1 MMALALRRETIEK
14 FQKEFE
20 KDPKNRLAQNV
31 CTKIDLK
38 DLCQKRASAHL
49 NHVVSHKVDV
59 EGRPPTNQ
67 KVTGQCWLFA
77 CLNAIRVPVMRHLQ
91 LEELEFSTAY
101 LFFWDKIERSNYF
114 LNNVVEMWRRGEPVE
129 GRLFSFLLR
138 EPLEDGGQW
147 HMVHNLVAKHGL
159 VPKQCYPESASSEAS
174 RRFSQLL
181 TSKLREFARD
191 LYALLAKGCSDA
203 DIQSTIEH
211 MMETVYRI
219 ASICLGTPPATFTW
233 EYYDKN
239 KTYNQLGPITPLE
252 FYEKHIKG
260 VFNFDDKVCL
270 VNDTRQSNPFGDT
283 YTVDCLGNVVG
294 GAAIIYNNQPMDVF
308 MQSIV
313 DSVMNNEPVW
323 FGCEVVKR
331 CEIKRGIL
339 DTDFFDYEAL
349 FGTTFTLAMS
359 RADRLIYGESCMSHA
374 MVITGVSLDA
384 DGKPVKFRVENSWG
398 DGTGEKGFFTM
409 TRDWF
414 KEFVF
419 EVVVDKKYL
428 PADVIAANSKEPKVL
443 PAWDPMGV
451 LAH

>member
-1 MMALALRRETIEK
+1 MMALVLRRETLEK

-38 DLCQKRASAHL
+38 DLCQKRTSAHL

-59 EGRPPTNQ
+59 EGRPPSNQ
-67 KVTGQCWLFA
+67 KVTGRCWLFA
-77 CLNAIRVPVMRHLQ
+77 CLNAIRVPVMRHFQ
-91 LEELEFSTAY
+91 LDELEFSPAY

-147 HMVHNLVAKHGL
+147 HMVSSLVAKHGL
-159 VPKQCYPESASSEAS
+159 VPKQCYPESTSSEAS
-174 RRFSQLL
+174 RRFNQLL

-191 LYALLAKGCSDA
+191 LYTLLAKGCSDA
-203 DIQSTIEH
+203 DVQSAIEH

-219 ASICLGTPPATFTW
+219 TSICLGTPPATFTW

-239 KTYNQLGPITPLE
+239 KAYNRLGPITPLE
-252 FYEKHIKG
+252 FYEKHVKPL
-260 VFNFDDKVCL
+260 FNFDDKVCL
-270 VNDTRQSNPFGDT
+270 VNDTRPSNPFGDT

-294 GAAIIYNNQPMDVF
+294 GIPIVYNNQPMDVF

-313 DSVMNNEPVW
+313 DSIKGNEPVW

-331 CEIKRGIL
+331 CEIKRGVF

-359 RADRLIYGESCMSHA
+359 RADRLIYGESCMGHA
-374 MVITGVSLDA
+374 MLFTGVSVDA

-398 DGTGEKGFFTM
+398 DDTGEKGFFTM

-414 KEFVF
+414 NEFVF

-428 PADVIAANSKEPKVL
+428 PAEVIAANSKEAKVL
-443 PAWDPMGV
+443 PAWDPMGA

>member
-1 MMALALRRETIEK
+1 MMALALRREILEK

-20 KDPKNRLAQNV
+20 KEPRNRLAQNV
-31 CTKIDLK
+31 CTKVDIK
-38 DLCQKRASAHL
+38 DLCQKRTAQL

-59 EGRPPTNQ
+59 EGRPPSNQ
-67 KVTGQCWLFA
+67 KVTGRCWLFA
-77 CLNAIRVPVMRHLQ
+77 CLNAIRVPLMRHFQ
-91 LEELEFSTAY
+91 LDELELSPAY
-101 LFFWDKIERSNYF
+101 LFFWDKVERSNYF
-114 LNNVVEMWRRGEPVE
+114 LNNVVEMWRRGETVE
-129 GRLFSFLLR
+129 GRLFSFLLH

-147 HMVHNLVAKHGL
+147 HMVHNLVTKHGI
-159 VPKQCYPESASSEAS
+159 VPKQCYPESVTSESS
-174 RRFSQLL
+174 RRFNQIL

-191 LYALLAKGCSDA
+191 LYTLLAKGCSDA
-203 DIQSTIEH
+203 DVQSTIEQ
-211 MMETVYRI
+211 MMETVYQI

-239 KTYNQLGPITPLE
+239 KAYNRLGPITPLE
-252 FYEKHIKG
+252 FYEKHVKP

-270 VNDTRQSNPFGDT
+270 VSDSRPSNPFGET

-294 GAAIIYNNQPMDVF
+294 GIPTVYNNQPMEVL
-308 MQSIV
+308 MQSVV
-313 DSVMNNEPVW
+313 DSVKANEPVW

-331 CEIKRGIL
+331 CELKRGIF

-349 FGTTFTLAMS
+349 FGTTFTLGMS
-359 RADRLIYGESCMSHA
+359 RADRLIYGESCMGHA
-374 MVITGVSLDA
+374 MLFTGVSLDS

-398 DGTGEKGFFTM
+398 DDTGEKGFFTM

-414 KEFVF
+414 KEFLF

-443 PAWDPMGV
+443 PAWDPMGA